1 MAPDS
6 AYTTPP
12 CDAVKGV
19 YNPTIELVAVQIRA
33 IKGDWRRSAQKLDEL
48 LAPLGTASLI
58 VCPEMALT
66 GYVFPNPGA
75 ARMVAEAS
83 DGGPTFEL
91 ASRFAKRHHAYFVIG
106 YPEAGPDGRLFNSAM
121 IFDPNGRQLLNY
133 RKRLLYDQDET
144 WAQPGDT
151 EYPLIETPFGLLT
164 AGICMDLNDDAF
176 IDHLFDA
183 RPDVVAFP
191 TNWLDQNFD
200 VRLYWRWRLQG
211 YPCWLVAAN
220 TYGVEEGI
228 PFRGRSAILRPD
240 GQTVAAA
247 PAMGDRLIAAAA
259 QPARP
264 WEIG

>member
-1 MAPDS
+1 MS
-6 AYTTPP
+6 AT
-12 CDAVKGV
+12 AGARAR
-19 YNPTIELVAVQIRA
+19 LVAAQFQA
-33 IKGDWRRSAQKLDEL
+33 IKGDWHRSAQKLDGL
-48 LAPLGTASLI
+48 LAPLGTSASLI

-66 GYVFPNPGA
+66 GYVFANADA
-75 ARMVAEAS
+75 ALTVAET
-83 DGGPTFEL
+83 GGEGPTFAL
-91 ASRFAKRHHAYFVIG
+91 ASRCAQRHQAYIVIG
-106 YPEAGPDGRLFNSAM
+106 YPEIAPAGRLFNSAM
-121 IFDPNGRQLLNY
+121 IFDPDGRMLYNY
-133 RKRLLYDQDET
+133 RKRLLYEQDES

-151 EYPLIETPFGLLT
+151 PYPLIETPFGLLT

-228 PFRGRSAILRPD
+228 PFRGRSAILQPD
-240 GQTVAAA
+240 GRSVVTA
-247 PAMGDRLIAAAA
+247 PAFGDRLITA
-259 QPARP
+259 
-264 WEIG
+264 EL